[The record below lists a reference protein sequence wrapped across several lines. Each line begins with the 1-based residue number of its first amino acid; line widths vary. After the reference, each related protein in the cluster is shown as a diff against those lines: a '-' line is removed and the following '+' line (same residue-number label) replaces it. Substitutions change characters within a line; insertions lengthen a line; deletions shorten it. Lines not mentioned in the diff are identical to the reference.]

1 MDMNG
6 LYTLI
11 GTYGFPV
18 IACCVMAWY
27 VKYTTDNHREE
38 VNKLNEQHKTEM
50 NDIKEALNNNTLAL
64 QKLTDY
70 ITRGNAHD

>member
-1 MDMNG
+1 MDVNTVS
-6 LYTLI
+6 TLI

-18 IACCVMAWY
+18 IACCVMGWY
-27 VKYTTDNHREE
+27 VKYTPDRHREE
-38 VNKLNEQHKTEM
+38 LNRLNEQHRTEM

-70 ITRGNAHD
+70 IIRKEGE

>member
-1 MDMNG
+1 MDVNTVS
-6 LYTLI
+6 TLI

-18 IACCVMAWY
+18 IACCVMGWY
-27 VKYTTDNHREE
+27 VKYTTDRHREE
-38 VNKLNEQHKTEM
+38 LNRLNEQHRTEM

-70 ITRGNAHD
+70 IIRKEGE

>member
-1 MDMNG
+1 MDVNTVS
-6 LYTLI
+6 TLI

-18 IACCVMAWY
+18 IACCVMGWY
-27 VKYTTDNHREE
+27 VKYTTDRHREE
-38 VNKLNEQHKTEM
+38 LKGLNEQHRTEM

-70 ITRGNAHD
+70 IIRKEAE

>member
-1 MDMNG
+1 MDVNTVS
-6 LYTLI
+6 TLI

-18 IACCVMAWY
+18 IACCVMGWY
-27 VKYTTDNHREE
+27 VKYTTDRHREE
-38 VNKLNEQHKTEM
+38 LNRLNEQHRTQM

-70 ITRGNAHD
+70 IIRKEGE